1 MEPSSDAVRSLLT
14 SLFPSGLIEDLAHER
29 EVVQR
34 DRKIDVRMLVWT
46 LVLGFAANG
55 EARSI
60 AGYRRSYELATNQ
73 SVAPSSFYDRFSDQL
88 ADLLRDLLDHAV
100 EEVAVPHHVAPAFQ
114 RFRDVMVADATVF
127 RLHRLL
133 SEFEATHDDQ
143 SGAMLYL
150 VHNITDQSVIST
162 EITDERVHESTL
174 FKTGSWLRG
183 RLFLFDQ
190 GFFKYRRFALIDE
203 NDGFF
208 VSRLKP
214 DANPVITAELREW
227 RGRAIPLEG
236 KQIHDVVGD
245 LSRQYIDVEVEAE
258 FKRGPYNG
266 TRSLDTKAFRVVGVR
281 NEDADDYHLYI
292 TNLPREQFRPDEIG
306 FLYRARWEVEL
317 LFREL
322 KSQYEL
328 TSFETGKAHI
338 VRIQILAALLT
349 LVVSRAIL
357 RTICDHAD
365 HPVAGVPKERWAATF
380 RSAAQLILHEL
391 AAVYSYPPPD
401 LEAFL
406 TQEALNQPASR
417 QTLIGEVSNALSG
430 GLTA

>member
-1 MEPSSDAVRSLLT
+1 MEPSSDTVRSLLT

-34 DRKIDVRMLVWT
+34 DRKFDVRMLVWT
-46 LVLGFAANG
+46 LVLGFAADG

-100 EEVAVPHHVAPAFQ
+100 EEVAVPHHVAPVFQ

-133 SEFEATHDDQ
+133 SEFQATHDDQ

-150 VHNITDQSVIST
+150 VHNITDQSVISP

-174 FKTGSWLRG
+174 FETGSWLRG

-203 NDGFF
+203 NDGSF

-214 DANPVITAELREW
+214 DANPVITVELREW
-227 RGRAIPLEG
+227 RDRAIPLEG
-236 KQIHDVVGD
+236 KQIHDVVD
-245 LSRQYIDVEVEAE
+245 HLSRQYIDAMTSPDPLDDTRVDYERVETELVAQD
-258 FKRGPYNG
+258 RDAARVS
-266 TRSLDTKAFRVVGVR
+266 TADIDDRSARYLVSDLIGDDVV
-281 NEDADDYHLYI
+281 
-292 TNLPREQFRPDEIG
+292 RP
-306 FLYRARWEVEL
+306 V
-317 LFREL
+317 
-322 KSQYEL
+322 
-328 TSFETGKAHI
+328 
-338 VRIQILAALLT
+338 
-349 LVVSRAIL
+349 
-357 RTICDHAD
+357 AD
-365 HPVAGVPKERWAATF
+365 HRILVHEPSSKPFDSITQLAVFHRGWQAATGVD
-380 RSAAQLILHEL
+380 AE
-391 AAVYSYPPPD
+391 D
-401 LEAFL
+401 D
-406 TQEALNQPASR
+406 
-417 QTLIGEVSNALSG
+417 
-430 GLTA
+430 